1 MIYITSKREGFARCG
16 VRFSETTTSYPDD
29 RFTPEQLADLEA
41 EPMLIVSRD
50 AGMTAGQAAEQI
62 SRLKNA
68 LDTAEHEVAVVT
80 AERDVLH
87 QQLADMTAERDAL
100 REQLAAATPAPTPT
114 DDGAETDTGTDTDS
128 AGADADADADADAGA
143 DAGTEAPAPKPA
155 RAGTKKK

>member
-29 RFTPEQLADLEA
+29 RFTPEQLADLES

-68 LDTAEHEVAVVT
+68 LDAAEHEVAVVT
-80 AERDVLH
+80 AERDALH
-87 QQLADMTAERDAL
+87 QQLVDMTAERDAL
-100 REQLAAATPAPTPT
+100 REQLAAAAPEPTPE
-114 DDGAETDTGTDTDS
+114 DGGAETDTGTDTD
-128 AGADADADADADAGA
+128 GADADADAGA
-143 DAGTEAPAPKPA
+143 EAPAPKPA
-155 RAGTKKK
+155 RAGAKKK

>member
-1 MIYITSKREGFARCG
+1 MIFITSKREGFARCG

-29 RFTPEQLADLEA
+29 RFTPEQLADLES

-114 DDGAETDTGTDTDS
+114 DDGAETDTGTDTD
-128 AGADADADADADAGA
+128 GADADADASAKAS
-143 DAGTEAPAPKPA
+143 APKPA
-155 RAGTKKK
+155 RAGAKKK

>member
-29 RFTPEQLADLEA
+29 RFSPEQLADLES

-50 AGMTAGQAAEQI
+50 AGMSAGQAAEQI

-68 LDTAEHEVAVVT
+68 LDDAGDELAVVT
-80 AERDVLH
+80 AERDALH

-100 REQLAAATPAPTPT
+100 REQLAAATPATVTADGGADT
-114 DDGAETDTGTDTDS
+114 DAADAGTDS
-128 AGADADADADADAGA
+128 AGD
-143 DAGTEAPAPKPA
+143 GTTPKPA
-155 RAGTKKK
+155 TRAGAKKK

>member
-1 MIYITSKREGFARCG
+1 MIYITAKREGFARCG

-29 RFTPEQLADLEA
+29 RFTPEQLADLES

-50 AGMTAGQAAEQI
+50 AGMTAGQAVEQI

-100 REQLAAATPAPTPT
+100 REQLAAASPATAPA
-114 DDGAETDTGTDTDS
+114 DDGAGADTD
-128 AGADADADADADAGA
+128 DADAGA
-143 DAGTEAPAPKPA
+143 ESPAPKPA
-155 RAGTKKK
+155 RVGAKKK

>member
-1 MIYITSKREGFARCG
+1 MIFITAKREGFARCG

-41 EPMLIVSRD
+41 EPMLVVSREG

-62 SRLKNA
+62 SRLKDA

-87 QQLADMTAERDAL
+87 QQLADMTTERDAL
-100 REQLAAATPAPTPT
+100 REQLAALTSTSAANAQDETAP
-114 DDGAETDTGTDTDS
+114 GDTDENS
-128 AGADADADADADAGA
+128 ADAGA
-143 DAGTEAPAPKPA
+143 KSDAEDATKTT
-155 RAGTKKK
+155 RAKKK

>member
-80 AERDVLH
+80 AERDALH

-100 REQLAAATPAPTPT
+100 REQLAAATPAPAPA
-114 DDGAETDTGTDTDS
+114 DDGVGVDNDDT
-128 AGADADADADADAGA
+128 DAGA
-143 DAGTEAPAPKPA
+143 GSDDTDAAPKPA

>member
-1 MIYITSKREGFARCG
+1 MIFITAKREGFARCG

-41 EPMLIVSRD
+41 EPMLIVSREG

-62 SRLKNA
+62 SRLKDA

-87 QQLADMTAERDAL
+87 QQLADMTTERDAL
-100 REQLAAATPAPTPT
+100 REQLAAVTSTPAANAQ
-114 DDGAETDTGTDTDS
+114 DETASGDTDEDS
-128 AGADADADADADAGA
+128 A
-143 DAGTEAPAPKPA
+143 DAGTKPDAEDAPKVT
-155 RAGTKKK
+155 RAKKK

>member
-1 MIYITSKREGFARCG
+1 MIFITAKREGFARCG

-41 EPMLIVSRD
+41 EPMLIVSREG

-62 SRLKNA
+62 SRLKDA

-87 QQLADMTAERDAL
+87 QQLADMTTERDAL
-100 REQLAAATPAPTPT
+100 REQLTVLTSAVSTQDETAP
-114 DDGAETDTGTDTDS
+114 GDTDEGS
-128 AGADADADADADAGA
+128 ADAEAKPDAED
-143 DAGTEAPAPKPA
+143 APKA
-155 RAGTKKK
+155 TRAKKK

>member
-16 VRFSETTTSYPDD
+16 VRFSEATTSYPDD

-68 LDTAEHEVAVVT
+68 LDAAEHEVAVVT
-80 AERDVLH
+80 AERDVLY

-100 REQLAAATPAPTPT
+100 REQLAAATPAPAPA
-114 DDGAETDTGTDTDS
+114 DNGVGADTD
-128 AGADADADADADAGA
+128 GADADAGSDDTDA
-143 DAGTEAPAPKPA
+143 APKPA

>member
-1 MIYITSKREGFARCG
+1 MIFITSKREGFARCG

-41 EPMLIVSRD
+41 EPMLIVSREG

-62 SRLKNA
+62 SRLKDA

-87 QQLADMTAERDAL
+87 QQLADMTTERDAL
-100 REQLAAATPAPTPT
+100 REQLAAVTSTSAASTQDETAP
-114 DDGAETDTGTDTDS
+114 GDTDEDS
-128 AGADADADADADAGA
+128 ADAEAKSDAEDA
-143 DAGTEAPAPKPA
+143 TKTT
-155 RAGTKKK
+155 RAKKK

>member
-1 MIYITSKREGFARCG
+1 MIFITAKREGFARCG

-41 EPMLIVSRD
+41 EPMLVVSREG

-62 SRLKNA
+62 SRLKDA

-87 QQLADMTAERDAL
+87 QQLTDMTTERDAL
-100 REQLAAATPAPTPT
+100 REQLAALTSTPAANAQDETAPGNT
-114 DDGAETDTGTDTDS
+114 DET
-128 AGADADADADADAGA
+128 DADAEAKPDAED
-143 DAGTEAPAPKPA
+143 APKTT
-155 RAGTKKK
+155 RAKKK

>member
-1 MIYITSKREGFARCG
+1 MIFITAKREGFARCG

-41 EPMLIVSRD
+41 EPMLIVSREG

-62 SRLKNA
+62 SRLKDA

-87 QQLADMTAERDAL
+87 QQLADMTTERDAL
-100 REQLAAATPAPTPT
+100 REQLAAVTSTSAANAQDETAPGE
-114 DDGAETDTGTDTDS
+114 DEVV
-128 AGADADADADADAGA
+128 ADAEAKPDAED
-143 DAGTEAPAPKPA
+143 APKA
-155 RAGTKKK
+155 TRTKKK

>member
-1 MIYITSKREGFARCG
+1 MIFITSKREDFARCG

-41 EPMLIVSRD
+41 EPMLIVSREG

-62 SRLKNA
+62 SRLKDA

-87 QQLADMTAERDAL
+87 QQLADMTTERDAL
-100 REQLAAATPAPTPT
+100 REQLAAVTSTPAASAQ
-114 DDGAETDTGTDTDS
+114 DETAPGDTDENS
-128 AGADADADADADAGA
+128 ADAGA
-143 DAGTEAPAPKPA
+143 KSDAEDATKTT
-155 RAGTKKK
+155 RAKKK

>member
-1 MIYITSKREGFARCG
+1 MIFITSKREGFARCG

-41 EPMLIVSRD
+41 EPMLVVSREG

-62 SRLKNA
+62 SRLKDA

-87 QQLADMTAERDAL
+87 QQLADVTTERDAL
-100 REQLAAATPAPTPT
+100 REQLAAVTSTSAANAQ
-114 DDGAETDTGTDTDS
+114 DETAAGDTDE
-128 AGADADADADADAGA
+128 GVADADADAEAKPDAED
-143 DAGTEAPAPKPA
+143 APKA
-155 RAGTKKK
+155 TRAKKK

>member
-29 RFTPEQLADLEA
+29 RFTPEQLADLES

-62 SRLKNA
+62 SRLKNT
-68 LDTAEHEVAVVT
+68 LDAAEHEVAVVT
-80 AERDVLH
+80 AERDGLH

-100 REQLAAATPAPTPT
+100 REQLTAATPAPAPA
-114 DDGAETDTGTDTDS
+114 DDGAVADTD
-128 AGADADADADADAGA
+128 GADTDADA
-143 DAGTEAPAPKPA
+143 APKPA
-155 RAGTKKK
+155 RAGAKKK

>member
-1 MIYITSKREGFARCG
+1 MIFITSKREGFARCG

-29 RFTPEQLADLEA
+29 RFTPEQLADLES
-41 EPMLIVSRD
+41 EPMLVVSRD
-50 AGMTAGQAAEQI
+50 AGVTAGQAAEQI

-100 REQLAAATPAPTPT
+100 REQLAAATPAPAPA
-114 DDGAETDTGTDTDS
+114 DDGAVADTD
-128 AGADADADADADAGA
+128 GADADA
-143 DAGTEAPAPKPA
+143 APKPA
-155 RAGTKKK
+155 RAGAKKK